1 MSTTSLKL
9 TALIFMLIDHIGLFI
24 PSAPIFFRYIGRL
37 SAPIFVF
44 CTVVGFNYSNH
55 KKEYLLRLYLLSVTM
70 GFIVLFID
78 YPFGQEYMEVTATFP
93 TTLFIICVLIYL
105 FYYFPKER
113 RKKVISVFFI
123 WQVFTILAI
132 FLLGYFTNISE
143 KFLCYTLPS
152 MLGSVFNSEGG
163 LVFVFLGLLINSARK
178 DKIKL
183 SIYFIAF
190 TLVYFLI
197 DAFKII
203 PLIISLFNRKGLYC
217 VGDTI
222 TFISMFILGLNP
234 MIYIERSNSFNLFDN
249 YQWLMIFSLPFML
262 TFNQKKGKNLKYFF
276 YVFYP
281 AHIIILYFI
290 GNYIYNNF

>member
-1 MSTTSLKL
+1 MAS
-9 TALIFMLIDHIGLFI
+9 IH
-24 PSAPIFFRYIGRL
+24 YI
-37 SAPIFVF
+37 S
-44 CTVVGFNYSNH
+44 C
-55 KKEYLLRLYLLSVTM
+55 
-70 GFIVLFID
+70 
-78 YPFGQEYMEVTATFP
+78 
-93 TTLFIICVLIYL
+93 
-105 FYYFPKER
+105 
-113 RKKVISVFFI
+113 
-123 WQVFTILAI
+123 
-132 FLLGYFTNISE
+132 FLLAYFTNISE

-152 MLGSVFNSEGG
+152 MLDSAFNLEGG